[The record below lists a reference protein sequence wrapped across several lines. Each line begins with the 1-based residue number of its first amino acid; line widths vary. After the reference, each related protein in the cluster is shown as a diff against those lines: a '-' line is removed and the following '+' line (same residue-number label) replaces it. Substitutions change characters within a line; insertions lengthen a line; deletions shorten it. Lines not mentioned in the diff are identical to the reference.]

1 MRFATGGRTLER
13 LAGAGG
19 GVRDGGGGGGGGR
32 EPRPPSH
39 WPTIRSGFDP
49 WRGGDEVADQEWLR
63 SPAASLVREGLQ
75 QALLFPVARMIAR
88 PEVFGAEDLMHVP
101 QPAVIA
107 PNHSSD
113 IDTPLILAGLP
124 RSWRKRTVVGA
135 ASDRFYRRRVYAISS
150 GLWIN
155 TFPFGRGSDL
165 RGLADAA
172 ELLRAG
178 HNVLLYPQATRSTA
192 GQIEGFRAG
201 VARLCLATGAPLL
214 PVHVS
219 GTALIMPASRGLTQ
233 RGRATVRF
241 GRPLSALPGES
252 ADELMV
258 RARAAITELG
268 AHRPRG

>member
-13 LAGAGG
+13 LAG
-19 GVRDGGGGGGGGR
+19 GGGGGGGN
-32 EPRPPSH
+32 EPRRASR
-39 WPTIRSGFDP
+39 WRTVRAGADP

-63 SPAASLVREGLQ
+63 TPAASLVREGLQ
-75 QALLFPVARMIAR
+75 QTLLFPVARIIAR
-88 PEVFGAEDLMHVP
+88 PRVFGADDLMQVP

-107 PNHSSD
+107 PNHASD
-113 IDTPLILAGLP
+113 IDTPLILASLP
-124 RSWRKRTVVGA
+124 RSWRNRTVVGA
-135 ASDRFYRRRVYAISS
+135 AADRFYRRRAYAIQS

-178 HNVLLYPQATRSTA
+178 HNVLLYPQATRSA

-214 PVHVS
+214 PVHVD
-219 GTALIMPASRGLTQ
+219 GTALIMPPSRGLTQ
-233 RGRATVRF
+233 RGRATVTF
-241 GRPLSALPGES
+241 GRPLFAGPDETP
-252 ADELMV
+252 DELMV
-258 RARAAITELG
+258 RARAAISELG
-268 AHRPRG
+268 TRRPRR

>member
-1 MRFATGGRTLER
+1 MRFPTAGRTLER
-13 LAGAGG
+13 LAG
-19 GVRDGGGGGGGGR
+19 GGGGGGGAR
-32 EPRPPSH
+32 DPRPPAR
-39 WPTIRSGFDP
+39 WRTIRSGADP

-63 SPAASLVREGLQ
+63 GPAASLVREGLQ
-75 QALLFPVARMIAR
+75 QTLLFPVARIIAR

-107 PNHSSD
+107 PNHASD
-113 IDTPLILAGLP
+113 IDTPLILAALP
-124 RSWRKRTVVGA
+124 RAWRSRTVVGA
-135 ASDRFYRRRVYAISS
+135 ASDRFYRRRAYAISS

-172 ELLRAG
+172 ELLRSG
-178 HNVLLYPQATRSTA
+178 HNVLLYPQATRSA
-192 GQIEGFRAG
+192 GQIEGFRSG

-214 PVHVS
+214 PVHVA

-241 GRPLSALPGES
+241 GRPLNAFVGES

-258 RARAAITELG
+258 RARAAIAELG
-268 AHRPRG
+268 AVRPRR

>member
-1 MRFATGGRTLER
+1 VRFATGGRTLER
-13 LAGAGG
+13 LAGGG
-19 GVRDGGGGGGGGR
+19 REGR
-32 EPRPPSH
+32 EPRPAAR
-39 WPTIRSGFDP
+39 WPTIRAGSNP

-63 SPAASLVREGLQ
+63 SPVASLVREGLQ

-88 PEVFGAEDLMHVP
+88 PEVFGAEDLMQVP

-113 IDTPLILAGLP
+113 IDTPLILAALP
-124 RSWRKRTVVGA
+124 RSWRNQTVVGA
-135 ASDRFYRRRVYAISS
+135 ASDRFYRRRSYAINS

-178 HNVLLYPQATRSTA
+178 HNVLLYPQATRSA

-214 PVHVS
+214 PVHVA
-219 GTALIMPASRGLTQ
+219 GTALIMPPSRGLTQ

-241 GRPLSALPGES
+241 GRPLFAGPGES
-252 ADELMV
+252 ADELMM
-258 RARAAITELG
+258 RARTAITELG
-268 AHRPRG
+268 ARRPRR

>member
-1 MRFATGGRTLER
+1 MRFPTGGRALER
-13 LAGAGG
+13 LAGGQA
-19 GVRDGGGGGGGGR
+19 GGR
-32 EPRPPSH
+32 EPRAASR
-39 WPTIRSGFDP
+39 WPTVRAGADP
-49 WRGGDEVADQEWLR
+49 WRGGDEIADQEWLR
-63 SPAASLVREGLQ
+63 SPAASLVREALQ
-75 QALLFPVARMIAR
+75 QTLLFPVARVIAR
-88 PEVFGAEDLMHVP
+88 PVVFGADDLMQVP

-107 PNHSSD
+107 PNHASD
-113 IDTPLILAGLP
+113 IDTPLILAALP
-124 RSWRKRTVVGA
+124 RSWRRRTVVGA
-135 ASDRFYRRRVYAISS
+135 AADRFYRRRAYALQS

-172 ELLRAG
+172 ELLRSG
-178 HNVLLYPQATRSTA
+178 HNVLLYPQATRSA
-192 GQIEGFRAG
+192 GQVDGFRSG

-219 GTALIMPASRGLTQ
+219 GTALIMPPSRGLTQ

-241 GRPLSALPGES
+241 GRPLYAGPGES

-268 AHRPRG
+268 TRRPRL